1 MVATSSR
8 SRSRHQRSRDLE
20 VDNSTNMHAWPNSNT
35 ASNRPPHSHRNGGR
49 RTGSSI
55 SSGGSPRDHDALSD
69 TVSHHSVSSAGVN
82 WPVQRQTSQTGT
94 GSMRSGSAASVEGGG
109 NSHHAQAILSKGPS
123 ESTLTTTESAGG
135 GNSSQT
141 PSCRALAGS
150 LASFDTSSIVNTE
163 GNYCALC
170 MDRHFV
176 KTCYFSI
183 FKDAYLPILRKVL
196 DKLQR

>member
-8 SRSRHQRSRDLE
+8 SRSRHQRSRELE
-20 VDNSTNMHAWPNSNT
+20 VDNSTNMHAWPNSNA

-49 RTGSSI
+49 RTGTGSSI

-163 GNYCALC
+163 GNYCASW
-170 MDRHFV
+170 
-176 KTCYFSI
+176 TE
-183 FKDAYLPILRKVL
+183 IL
-196 DKLQR
+196 

>member
-1 MVATSSR
+1 
-8 SRSRHQRSRDLE
+8 
-20 VDNSTNMHAWPNSNT
+20 
-35 ASNRPPHSHRNGGR
+35 
-49 RTGSSI
+49 
-55 SSGGSPRDHDALSD
+55 
-69 TVSHHSVSSAGVN
+69 
-82 WPVQRQTSQTGT
+82 
-94 GSMRSGSAASVEGGG
+94 MRSGSAASVEGGG

-170 MDRHFV
+170 MDRNFV

-183 FKDAYLPILRKVL
+183 FFKDAYLPILRKVL
-196 DKLQR
+196 HKLQR

>member
-1 MVATSSR
+1 MLQFEIVST
-8 SRSRHQRSRDLE
+8 QRTMLKKIVKMLRL
-20 VDNSTNMHAWPNSNT
+20 
-35 ASNRPPHSHRNGGR
+35 
-49 RTGSSI
+49 I
-55 SSGGSPRDHDALSD
+55 KK
-69 TVSHHSVSSAGVN
+69 SAYVIYE
-82 WPVQRQTSQTGT
+82 WSQRQTSQTGT

-163 GNYCALC
+163 GN
-170 MDRHFV
+170 
-176 KTCYFSI
+176 
-183 FKDAYLPILRKVL
+183 
-196 DKLQR
+196 

>member
-1 MVATSSR
+1 
-8 SRSRHQRSRDLE
+8 
-20 VDNSTNMHAWPNSNT
+20 
-35 ASNRPPHSHRNGGR
+35 
-49 RTGSSI
+49 
-55 SSGGSPRDHDALSD
+55 
-69 TVSHHSVSSAGVN
+69 
-82 WPVQRQTSQTGT
+82 
-94 GSMRSGSAASVEGGG
+94 MRSGSAASVEGGG

-163 GNYCALC
+163 G
-170 MDRHFV
+170 MDRNFV

-183 FKDAYLPILRKVL
+183 LKDAYLPIMAIPVVEFSKEGYKIRKVFG
-196 DKLQR
+196 